1 MTKKQKKSIP
11 VIYEVKIKGHL
22 DEQWA
27 DWFEGMTF
35 THESDSTTTLCGP
48 VVDQAALYGLLIKM
62 RDLDLPL
69 LSVNRIKPKPIEP
82 KPTDCFPSP

>member
-35 THESDSTTTLCGP
+35 THESDGTTTLYGP
-48 VVDQAALYGLLIKM
+48 VIDQAALHGILNGI
-62 RDLDLPL
+62 RDLG
-69 LSVNRIKPKPIEP
+69 LSLISVQQVDPDRKK
-82 KPTDCFPSP
+82 DQVG